1 MEHLTGAMCPSCET
15 EDSMAMEV
23 QQAAHNPQ
31 LIDIVVT
38 CCICGT
44 RFNEFVDVNNMEVL
58 GE

>member
-1 MEHLTGAMCPSCET
+1 
-15 EDSMAMEV
+15 MAMEV
-23 QQAAHNPQ
+23 QQAAHDPQ
-31 LIDIVVT
+31 LINIVVI